1 MCELHRAAGY
11 HPRNDFHPESTCGDC
26 WVRVLL
32 DEFANLIWICPPNAQ
47 APEGTVE
54 GTEQGSGGKQ
64 VARIVEVG
72 KMRHMLIL

>member
-1 MCELHRAAGY
+1 
-11 HPRNDFHPESTCGDC
+11 
-26 WVRVLL
+26 VLL